1 MTLTRLAALSAALS
15 AAVAAG
21 CTAVASNAEPEPGPL
36 VVRAPNL
43 DRPVTDVYPPPSL
56 PENPVKLAVFERI
69 NRDRGDA
76 GLPPVAWDETAS
88 QVADRFCADQVKEGT
103 RGHFLMDGMPPYART
118 AFAGVFAQQSENA
131 VSWISSG
138 PRFAQTPEE
147 LALAGHESMLAE
159 VPPDD
164 GHRRTILDPDAT
176 HVGVGWAQEQGQFRM
191 AQEFLIRRL
200 DRLTLQRVAEDPNT
214 VLFRGRARAPYRVD
228 FVTFAYEPSPPPL
241 TRAEASARTMYSYPE
256 AGLAYAPEGLKSMQV
271 LGALTEDRLRVE
283 QNGDF
288 SFRFTPSSPGLW
300 TVSFYA
306 SRGRERSRPGGL
318 AVLWVLPAAV
328 P

>member
-1 MTLTRLAALSAALS
+1 MTLTRLAALAAAL
-15 AAVAAG
+15 ALAAG
-21 CTAVASNAEPEPGPL
+21 CTSVAHNPEPGPL

-43 DRPVTDVYPPPSL
+43 DRPLTDVYPAPSL
-56 PENPVKLAVFERI
+56 PEDPVKLAVFERI
-69 NRDRGDA
+69 NRDRADE
-76 GLPPVAWDETAS
+76 GLPPVAWDEAAS
-88 QVADRFCADQVKEGT
+88 QIADRFAAAQVKEGT

-118 AFAGVFAQQSENA
+118 AFAGILAQQSENV

-138 PRFAQTPEE
+138 PRFGQTPEE

-159 VPPDD
+159 VPPAD

-176 HVGVGWAQEQGQFRM
+176 HVGVGWAQESGQFRM

-200 DRLTLQRVAEDPNT
+200 DRLTLQRVADDPNT

-228 FVTFAYEPSPPPL
+228 FVTFAHEPTPQPL
-241 TRAEASARTMYSYPE
+241 TRGEASAREMYAYPE
-256 AGLAYAPEGLKSMQV
+256 AGLAYVPEGLKSMQV
-271 LGALTEDRLRVE
+271 LGALTEDRLRVD
-283 QNGDF
+283 QSGDF
-288 SFRFTPSSPGLW
+288 SFRFTPSAPGLW

-306 SRGRERSRPGGL
+306 SRGREKARPGGL
-318 AVLWVLPAAV
+318 AVLWIVPAAA